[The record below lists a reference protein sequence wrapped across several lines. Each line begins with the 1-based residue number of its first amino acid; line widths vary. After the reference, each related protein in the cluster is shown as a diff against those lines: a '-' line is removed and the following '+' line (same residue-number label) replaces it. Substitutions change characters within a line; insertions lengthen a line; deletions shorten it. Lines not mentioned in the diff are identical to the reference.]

1 MNYKYYNPRKAALDT
16 ARELLTGALN
26 AAVADGSLPEAP
38 LPEFIVEIPADV
50 KNGDIASNAAMAGA
64 RAFHKA
70 PRQIAQAIVDHLNL
84 EGSLFDRVE
93 IAGPGF
99 INLFLG
105 AHWFTSVLQA
115 AATEP
120 EYGRTDGGAG
130 KRYNVEFVSANP
142 TGPMHMGNARGGV
155 LGDTLAS
162 VLQKSGADVWRE
174 FYVNDA
180 GNQIDKFARSLDAR
194 YQQLIRGEDAVEFP
208 EDGYHGDDIRE
219 LARLFYQQEG
229 EKYLDCDEKTRHDA
243 LAKFGLDHNIP
254 KMKTDLARYGIQ
266 YDAWF
271 FESTLHESGYVADSV
286 KALTQRGY
294 TYEKDGA
301 LWLATS
307 RILAENL
314 KKAGKSD
321 EDIEKLGL
329 KDDVLRRA
337 NGFYTYFAADIAYHR
352 NKFAVRGFDKVIN
365 VWGADHHGHV
375 ARLKGAMDAL
385 GLDGEHRLDIV
396 LMQLVKL
403 VRDGEVVRMSKR
415 TGKAISL
422 TDLLDEIPVD
432 ACRYFFNAKPETQ
445 MEFDLGLAVREDS
458 ENPVYYVQYANARI
472 CTLLKNLEAEG
483 YTVPAADAV
492 DFSLLTDETEQA
504 LIKQIASYGQVVLL
518 AARDYDPSHINRYLT
533 ALAAAF
539 HKFYAAC
546 RIKGE
551 EKPVLLARLK
561 LADTTRAVLKNAMT
575 LIGCS
580 APEKM

>member
-1 MNYKYYNPRKAALDT
+1 MNMIDSAKAQVRQLTAAAYDKAA
-16 ARELLTGALN
+16 AAGLLPAGI
-26 AAVADGSLPEAP
+26 AVEPA
-38 LPEFIVEIPADV
+38 VEIPKDTA
-50 KNGDIASNAAMAGA
+50 NGDYTTTFCLAAA
-64 RAFHKA
+64 KA
-70 PRQIAQAIVDHLNL
+70 MKMNPRQVAQTLIDNMTL
-84 EGSLFDRVE
+84 EGSYFTSVE

-99 INLFLG
+99 MNFRLG
-105 AHWFTSVLQA
+105 EKWFSDTVAVIES
-115 AATEP
+115 EG
-120 EYGRTDGGAG
+120 ERYGENDSLAG
-130 KRYNVEFVSANP
+130 KKYMVEFVSANP

-180 GNQIDKFARSLDAR
+180 GNQIEKFAKSLEAR
-194 YQQLIRGEDAVEFP
+194 YFQIIKGEDAVEFP

-219 LARLFYQQEG
+219 LAQAFYEKEG

-243 LAKFGLDHNIP
+243 LAQFGLAHNIP
-254 KMKTDLARYGIQ
+254 KMKADLARYGIQ
-266 YDAWF
+266 YDEWF
-271 FESTLHESGYVADSV
+271 FESGLHESGYVADSV
-286 KALTQRGY
+286 AELTKRGY

-301 LWLATS
+301 LWLKTS
-307 RILAENL
+307 EILAAQL
-314 KKAGKSD
+314 KAAGKTD
-321 EDIEKLGL
+321 EAIEKLGL

-365 VWGADHHGHV
+365 IWGADHHGHV

-385 GLDGEHRLDIV
+385 GLDGAHRLDIV

-403 VRDGEVVRMSKR
+403 VQDGEVVRMSKR
-415 TGKAISL
+415 TGKAVSL
-422 TDLLDEIPVD
+422 TDLLDMVPVD

-458 ENPVYYVQYANARI
+458 ENPVYYVQYAHARI
-472 CTLLKNLEAEG
+472 CTLLKNL
-483 YTVPAADAV
+483 AADGHAVPSADEV
-492 DFSLLTDETEQA
+492 DFSLLADPTELA
-504 LIKQIASYGQVVLL
+504 LIKQIASYCDIVRL
-518 AARDYDPSHINRYLT
+518 AARDYDPSFINRYLT
-533 ALAAAF
+533 ELAAAF
-539 HKFYAAC
+539 HKFDNAC

-551 EKPVLLARLK
+551 AEELLKARLL
-561 LADTTRAVLKNAMT
+561 LADTARSVLKNGMT

>member
-1 MNYKYYNPRKAALDT
+1 MNMIQSAKDQVLALTMTAYETAA
-16 ARELLTGALN
+16 AEGLLPADV
-26 AAVADGSLPEAP
+26 AVKPS
-38 LPEFIVEIPADV
+38 VEIPKDTA
-50 KNGDIASNAAMAGA
+50 NGDYTTTFCLAAAKA
-64 RAFHKA
+64 LHKN
-70 PRQIAQAIVDHLNL
+70 PRQVAQILMDHMQL
-84 EGSLFDRVE
+84 EGSYFTTVE
-93 IAGPGF
+93 MAGPGF
-99 INLFLG
+99 LNFRLG
-105 AHWFTSVLQA
+105 DKWFGDTVA
-115 AATEP
+115 CVEREGAD
-120 EYGRTDGGAG
+120 YGSSDMLAG
-130 KRYNVEFVSANP
+130 KKYMVEFVSANP

-180 GNQIDKFARSLDAR
+180 GNQIEKFAKSLEAR
-194 YQQLIRGEDAVEFP
+194 YFQIIKGEDAVEFP

-219 LARLFYQQEG
+219 LAQLFYEQEG

-243 LAKFGLDHNIP
+243 LARFGLDRNIP
-254 KMKTDLARYGIQ
+254 KMKSDLERYGIH
-266 YDAWF
+266 YDQWF
-271 FESTLHESGYVADSV
+271 FESSLHESGYVADSV
-286 KALTQRGY
+286 QVLTDLGY
-294 TYEKDGA
+294 TYEKNGA
-301 LWLATS
+301 LWLKTS
-307 RILAENL
+307 EILAANL
-314 KKAGKSD
+314 RKAGKS
-321 EDIEKLGL
+321 EEAIEKLGL

-365 VWGADHHGHV
+365 IWGADHHGHV
-375 ARLKGAMDAL
+375 ARMKGAMDAL
-385 GLDGEHRLDIV
+385 GLDGENRLDIV

-458 ENPVYYVQYANARI
+458 ENPVYYVQYAHARI
-472 CTLLKNLEAEG
+472 CTLLKNLASEG
-483 YTVPAADAV
+483 YTVPAASEV
-492 DFSLLTDETEQA
+492 DFSLLSGDAEKA
-504 LIKQIASYGQVVLL
+504 LIKQLAHYSEVVRL

-533 ALAAAF
+533 ELAAAF
-539 HKFYAAC
+539 HKFYTVC

-561 LADTTRAVLKNAMT
+561 LADAARAVLKNGMV